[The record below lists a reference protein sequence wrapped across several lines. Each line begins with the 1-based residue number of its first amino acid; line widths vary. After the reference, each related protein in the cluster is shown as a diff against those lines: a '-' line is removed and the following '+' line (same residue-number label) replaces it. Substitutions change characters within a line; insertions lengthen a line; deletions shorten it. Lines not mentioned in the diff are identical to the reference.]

1 MASESAQDTTDL
13 LWALAN
19 EHRLRILCLLEG
31 GERSVGDLAQ
41 HLGLS
46 QSSLSQH
53 LARLRKAGIVATR
66 REGVTIFYRIAD
78 QDALALAKALSA
90 IVAKRRGGA

>member
-1 MASESAQDTTDL
+1 MASEGAKNTTEL
-13 LWALAN
+13 LWALAS
-19 EHRLRILCLLEG
+19 EHRLRVICLLEA
-31 GERSVGDLAQ
+31 GERSVSDLAQ
-41 HLGLS
+41 HLDLS

>member
-1 MASESAQDTTDL
+1 MASESQNTANL

-19 EHRLRILCLLEG
+19 EHRLRIICLLES
-31 GERSVGDLAQ
+31 GERSVSDLAQ
-41 HLGLS
+41 HLDLS

-66 REGVTIFYRIAD
+66 REGVTIFYGVTD
-78 QDALALAKALSA
+78 QDSLALAKSLSDL
-90 IVAKRRGGA
+90 VAKRRRLA